1 MPGRMQDKVVVVTG
15 AAQGIGR
22 GCAELIAREGGRV
35 VVGDIQDEAGQA
47 AVAAITEAGGTAI
60 FQRADV
66 VEERD
71 CAALIEAAVTTYG
84 RLDGL
89 INNVGYYPRATLEE
103 TTVEFWDQILNVNLR
118 GAFLLCKYAVPHMR
132 AGGGGSVVNIGSING
147 LQALP
152 NLVAYG
158 AAKAG
163 LLGMTRTLAGA
174 YAADRIRFNY
184 VIPGWVLSEGER
196 ALQHSRGVTDEQL
209 QAAGAALALGR
220 HQTPMDTAY
229 ACIYLL
235 SDESPQVTG
244 TIMHI
249 DAGATTLPIQPSS
262 AYVG

>member
-1 MPGRMQDKVVVVTG
+1 MSGRMQDKVVVVTG

-22 GCAELIAREGGRV
+22 GCAELLAREGAHV
-35 VVGDIQDEAGQA
+35 VIGDLQPEAGA
-47 AVAAITEAGGTAI
+47 ATATAINAAGGTAI
-60 FQRADV
+60 FQQTDV
-66 VEERD
+66 VQEGD
-71 CAALIEAAVTTYG
+71 CRALIDVAITTYG

-89 INNVGYYPRATLEE
+89 INNVGFYPRATLEE
-103 TTVEFWDQILNVNLR
+103 TTTELWDQIFNINLR
-118 GAFLLCKYAVPHMR
+118 GAFYCCKYAVPHMR

-147 LQALP
+147 IQALP

-158 AAKAG
+158 AAKGG

-184 VIPGWVLSEGER
+184 IIPGWVLSEGEI
-196 ALQHSRGVTDEQL
+196 ALQKSRGVTEEQL
-209 QAAGAALALGR
+209 KEAGAALALGR
-220 HQTPMDTAY
+220 HQTPLDTAY
-229 ACIYLL
+229 ACVYLL

-262 AYVG
+262 SYVG